1 MDGRINQNG
10 SKSIRRRGFGF
21 FELTLPGEGAVAGL
35 FMECT
40 YLQFRKTRVR

>member
-21 FELTLPGEGAVAGL
+21 FELTLPGEGAIADS
-35 FMECT
+35 FMGVPTSE
-40 YLQFRKTRVR
+40 FRKTSVR